1 MGQVV
6 DNVQAELADLHK
18 KLALAVKMAQSVAV
32 GNVMKVGS
40 MSTFYNEHVQEKLSV
55 SERRALR
62 IKGNGETDLEKKKRT
77 QNFLHLLNK
86 NNNNSI
92 YNKNKNRKNKHRN
105 RTFIHRNY

>member
-40 MSTFYNEHVQEKLSV
+40 MSTFYNEHVQEKLSF

-62 IKGNGETDLEKKKRT
+62 IWRD
-77 QNFLHLLNK
+77 
-86 NNNNSI
+86 
-92 YNKNKNRKNKHRN
+92 
-105 RTFIHRNY
+105 